1 MLAFSYIR
9 WSSTQQTSG
18 DSLRRQTDLAASYA
32 AQHNLTLDN
41 TSFQDHGVSA
51 FKGKNVVEGKLG
63 TFLQAIDEGTIET
76 PCYLLVEALDRITR
90 NEIADATQLFLSII
104 QRGVTIVV
112 LQSEQLFSKE
122 TISADNGISLII
134 AISMLVQGYTDSA
147 KRGKRVGEAW
157 DQKRQKMTEGVI
169 ASRHC
174 PSWLD
179 VSEDGTR
186 FIVNEEKAA
195 IVRRMFSLAFAGN
208 GVHSI
213 AKIFNAEGVP
223 TISKRRQRNDHG
235 ELTEPTQ
242 VWTPGNISGFFR
254 HECVFGRWRRASKR
268 RSDGPE
274 CIDNYYPEI
283 VSKEDYDAIAVSR
296 SKRTANGGFR
306 QGTSNLF
313 SGLTKCAYCD
323 TALKFKGLDAA
334 RPKAKATNKSV
345 YLHCRRAMV
354 HACTADK
361 IPYMPLESDLLSYLI
376 NWQNRDLN
384 PQQMASN
391 TRSVRSTLEQEL
403 ALRESEL
410 DALVKVI
417 TLTKSSPEVL
427 AARIDDVQS
436 QIDKLK
442 DDIKKLTATNLTEQQ
457 LKDSVELFEQLVDG
471 GDQELRK
478 KVQVALR
485 RQIRKIEIA
494 PNIEKHQEVH
504 SEFGLQLRSKE
515 PLHMVKLTYID
526 GSTATTDI
534 IVGD

>member
-1 MLAFSYIR
+1 MFAYSYIR

-18 DSLRRQTDLAASYA
+18 DSLRRQTDLAAKYA

-63 TFLQAIDEGTIET
+63 AFLQAIDEGGIET

-90 NEIADATQLFLSII
+90 NEIAAATQLFLSII

-112 LQSEQLFSKE
+112 LQNEQLFSRE

-134 AISMLVQGYTDSA
+134 AISMLVQGYSESA

-157 DQKRQKMTEGVI
+157 DQKRQKMAQGVI

-186 FIVNEEKAA
+186 FVVDEEKAS
-195 IVRRMFSLAFAGN
+195 IVRRMFSLALAGN
-208 GVHSI
+208 GVHTI
-213 AKIFNAEGVP
+213 AKIFNSEGVP
-223 TISKRRQRNDHG
+223 TISKRRQRNAHG

-268 RSDGPE
+268 RSDGPDY
-274 CIDNYYPEI
+274 IDNYYPAI
-283 VSKEDYDAIAVSR
+283 IAKDDYDAIMVSR
-296 SKRTANGGFR
+296 SRRTANGGFR
-306 QGTSNLF
+306 QGTSNIF
-313 SGLTKCAYCD
+313 SGLTRCAYCG

-334 RPKAKATNKSV
+334 RPHAKASNKSV

-354 HACTADK
+354 HACNADR

-376 NWQNRDLN
+376 NWQRRDLN
-384 PQQMASN
+384 PQQLASN
-391 TRSVRSTLEQEL
+391 TQTVRSKLEHEL
-403 ALRESEL
+403 ALQEADLE
-410 DALVKVI
+410 ALVKVI
-417 TLTKSSPEVL
+417 TLTKSNPAVL
-427 AARIDDVQS
+427 AEKIDKVQS
-436 QIDKLK
+436 QIDKLR
-442 DDIKKLTATNLTEQQ
+442 DDLKHLSSINLSDQELQ
-457 LKDSVELFEQLVDG
+457 DSVELFMRIVDG

-494 PNIEKHQEVH
+494 PSIEKHPESYVD
-504 SEFGLQLRSKE
+504 FGVEATSGS
-515 PLHMVKLTYID
+515 PLHLVKLTYID
-526 GSTATTDI
+526 GSTAVTDI
-534 IVGD
+534 LVGD